1 MILGLVLFSRMQ
13 KNQGFWLFVLFFLCS
28 GALTAQTISIESF
41 GAVKGG
47 GQDATPVVRKALAY
61 IKHHPVSRLI
71 FPRGRYDF
79 YPDLASEKYIFTS
92 NNDEGL
98 KRIAFLLEG
107 FAGLEIDGQ
116 GSEFFFHGYI
126 CPFVIDGS
134 KNISLRNFSV
144 DWERTFHSEGKV
156 LSVDKDGMELQ
167 FSDQYPYKIDNGMLV
182 FQDKKGVEYPY
193 GNLLEFDPAK
203 RETAF
208 MARDQYFG
216 RNLPAR
222 EITPGRVRLLVPGLE
237 GIPGNVIVLNAL
249 HRPCSAI
256 AVSDS
261 RGLSFD
267 SLNIYHCGGMGIVA
281 QRSRDI
287 DIDHLSV
294 TARPGSDRVL
304 SLTADATHFSN
315 CAGRLRILHSLMENQ
330 MDDATNIHG
339 IYVQVARQLSATG
352 ILVQLKHEQQVG
364 FDFIKPGSRLELVR
378 STTLE
383 AYDTLLVKSVERI
396 NKEYTSVE
404 FVRPLPSGLMA
415 GKDVMAAIDDRP
427 DVIIRY
433 CTIQKNRAR
442 GLLIGSRGKVIIDS
456 NYFHTPG
463 AAILFEGDG
472 RYWFERTGVRDV
484 MVKDNVF
491 DNCNYG
497 VWGNAAIQ
505 VGSGIEKAY
514 QADSRYNR
522 NIRIVHNTFHVFDPR
537 VIHAYSVQ
545 GLRFSGN
552 TITDSKDYPNRF
564 PEGKRFEVM
573 DCSGVEIEDK

>member
-1 MILGLVLFSRMQ
+1 MQ
-13 KNQGFWLFVLFFLCS
+13 KNLWIIIFLLFYS
-28 GALTAQTISIESF
+28 GALSAQTISIEKF
-41 GAVKGG
+41 GAAGND
-47 GQDATPVVRKALAY
+47 GQDATTAVRKALAY

-71 FPRGRYDF
+71 FPKGRYDF
-79 YPDLASEKYIFTS
+79 YPGLASEKYVYTT
-92 NNDEGL
+92 NNDDGL
-98 KRIAFLLEG
+98 KRIVFLLEG
-107 FAGLEIDGQ
+107 VAGLEIDGK
-116 GSEFFFHGYI
+116 GSDFFFHGFI

-144 DWERTFHSEGKV
+144 DWERTFHSEGKI
-156 LSVDKDGMELQ
+156 LSVDKEGMDLQ
-167 FSDQYPYKIDNGMLV
+167 FSEQYPYKIDNGMLIFV
-182 FQDKKGVEYPY
+182 DKKGVEYPY

-203 RETAF
+203 QETAF

-222 EITPGRVRLLVPGLE
+222 EIAPGHIRLLVPKLE
-237 GIPGNVIVLNAL
+237 GIIGNIIVFNAL

-261 RGLSFD
+261 RGLRFD

-287 DIDHLSV
+287 DIDHLTI
-294 TARPGSDRVL
+294 TARPGSGRVL

-339 IYVQVARQLSATG
+339 IYVQVARQLSATS

-364 FDFIKPGSRLELVR
+364 FDFIKPGIQLELVR

-383 AYDTLLVKSVERI
+383 AYDTLVVKSAERI

-404 FVRPLPSGLMA
+404 FIRPLPAKLMV
-415 GKDVMAAIDDRP
+415 GKDVMAAIDDHP
-427 DVIIRY
+427 DVIIRH

-472 RYWFERTGVRDV
+472 RYWFEQTGVRDV
-484 MVKDNVF
+484 TVKDNVF

-497 VWGNAAIQ
+497 VWGNAVIQ

-522 NIRIVHNTFHVFDPR
+522 NIRILHNTFHVFDPR

-545 GLRFSGN
+545 GLRFAEN

-564 PEGKRFEVM
+564 PEGKRFTIT

>member
-1 MILGLVLFSRMQ
+1 MQ
-13 KNQGFWLFVLFFLCS
+13 KNLWVFVFFLFYI
-28 GALTAQTISIESF
+28 GALSAQTISIEKF
-41 GAVKGG
+41 GAVKND
-47 GQDATPVVRKALAY
+47 GQDATLAVRKALAY

-71 FPRGRYDF
+71 FPKGRYDF
-79 YPDLASEKYIFTS
+79 YPDLASEKYVYTT
-92 NNDEGL
+92 NNDDGL

-107 FAGLEIDGQ
+107 VSGLEIDGQ

-126 CPFVIDGS
+126 CPFIIDGS
-134 KNISLRNFSV
+134 KNITLRNFSV
-144 DWERTFHSEGKV
+144 DWERTFHSEGKI
-156 LSVDKDGMELQ
+156 LSVDKEGMDLQ
-167 FSDQYPYKIDNGMLV
+167 FSDQYPYKIDNGMLI

-193 GNLLEFDPAK
+193 GNLLEFDPAR

-222 EITPGRVRLLVPGLE
+222 EIAPVHVRLLVPGLE
-237 GIPGNVIVLNAL
+237 GIPGNIIVFNAL

-261 RGLSFD
+261 RGLRCD

-287 DIDHLSV
+287 DIDHLTV
-294 TARPGSDRVL
+294 TARPGSGRVL

-315 CAGRLRILHSLMENQ
+315 CAGRLRILHSLIENQ

-339 IYVQVARQLSATG
+339 IYVQVARQLSATS

-364 FDFIKPGSRLELVR
+364 FDFIKPGIQLELVR

-383 AYDTLLVKSVERI
+383 AYDTLVVKSAERI

-404 FVRPLPSGLMA
+404 FTRPLPAKLMV
-415 GKDVMAAIDDRP
+415 GKDVMAAIDDHP
-427 DVIIRY
+427 DVIIRH

-472 RYWFERTGVRDV
+472 RYWFEQTGVRDV
-484 MVKDNVF
+484 TVKDNIF

-522 NIRIVHNTFHVFDPR
+522 NIRILHNTFHIFDPR

-545 GLRFSGN
+545 GLRFAGN
-552 TITDSKDYPNRF
+552 TITDSKDYLNRF
-564 PEGKRFEVM
+564 PEGKRFTIT
-573 DCSGVEIEDK
+573 DCSEVEIEDK